1 MRETRQHGQ
10 PIPHTI
16 YQRGVVMMR
25 DITYT
30 NWVRIGEKRVAL
42 NDLPQRQQEQIAD
55 SLLYR
60 PLATIANVKVVR
72 SA

>member
-1 MRETRQHGQ
+1 M
-10 PIPHTI
+10 
-16 YQRGVVMMR
+16 VLMMR
-25 DITYT
+25 NITYT
-30 NWVRIGEKRVAL
+30 NWVRIGDKRVAL
-42 NDLPQRQQEQIAD
+42 NDLSQRQQEQIAD

>member
-1 MRETRQHGQ
+1 
-10 PIPHTI
+10 
-16 YQRGVVMMR
+16 MMR

-60 PLATIANVKVVR
+60 PLATIANDSK
-72 SA
+72 AKTA